1 MLTLSLALKQV
12 IPDFCD
18 FRTTISCHS
27 WCCGS
32 GIQKGLGWMIGLWSV
47 WQQLG
52 LQDPLKSDFSI
63 CIWGLGAAW
72 PLSLSPAP
80 HLLGLLCAAGASHG
94 PCSQGSR
101 TPVLALLVQAKPGAH
116 PRHLAGKSS
125 RGPVYIHGKGKENP
139 FPHGR
144 GVKVFTAFFN
154 SPCLAYYYYYYYYY
168 FFFFSSFSFWDLL
181 RIQWSL

>member
-1 MLTLSLALKQV
+1 MSFMMLWVRNSERARLDDSSLVSLAAAGPAGSTQIWFL
-12 IPDFCD
+12 
-18 FRTTISCHS
+18 HS
-27 WCCGS
+27 HLGPWCC
-32 GIQKGLGWMIGLWSV
+32 L
-47 WQQLG
+47 
-52 LQDPLKSDFSI
+52 
-63 CIWGLGAAW
+63 A
-72 PLSLSPAP
+72 LSLSPAP

-125 RGPVYIHGKGKENP
+125 RGPVYIHREGKENP

-144 GVKVFTAFFN
+144 GVKVFTAFFS
-154 SPCLAYYYYYYYYY
+154 SPCLAY
-168 FFFFSSFSFWDLL
+168 FLSSFSFWGLL